1 MEREEDMSTT
11 PANAP
16 DMSQLYAAL
25 VLAQSK
31 CGFIK
36 MTGRN
41 REQGYDFASDEDIM
55 KVIRPALSEAGLVAI
70 PMNHMVTRS
79 ERQTA
84 RGGTMQIVDVV
95 TEYLI
100 AHTSGQS
107 IVVQAIGCGQ
117 DTGDKAIY
125 KAITG
130 SLKYLYRSMFAL
142 PIGLSPETSMMEDK
156 PAGKPKETKEEKAA
170 RQAEHDSSWEAAKP
184 GFMVAI
190 SKLGIGYDDLK
201 AYLAAQQPPLKPPS
215 QMHPTFRDK
224 MLVRLSESEGLEAF
238 REWIGKQADGG
249 GR

>member
-1 MEREEDMSTT
+1 MSTT
-11 PANAP
+11 PTNAP

-70 PMNHMVTRS
+70 PMTHTVTRS

-130 SLKYLYRSMFAL
+130 SLKYLYRAMFAL
-142 PIGLSPETSMMEDK
+142 PIGLDVEVTMLDQL
-156 PAGKPKETKEEKAA
+156 AKPKETKEEKAA
-170 RQAEHDSSWEAAKP
+170 RQAEHHPSWEAAKP
-184 GFMVAI
+184 GFMAAI

-224 MLVRLSESEGLEAF
+224 MLVRLSEPEGLEAF